1 MHARILDIYTRYG
14 EYIKELIPLQ
24 VEDEYLKVLSNYL
37 RQGLKAQWHYL
48 FRRACL
54 TPPLPPSPK
63 RSDGGGGIKGGG
75 GKCSHHWAKSPW
87 LRCEAPFGGFRI
99 ARQGFGI

>member
-54 TPPLPPSPK
+54 TPPPAPPLSQTSFGRGVPHPSP
-63 RSDGGGGIKGGG
+63 G
-75 GKCSHHWAKSPW
+75 
-87 LRCEAPFGGFRI
+87 PFYDVVFVKWR
-99 ARQGFGI
+99 